1 MSLSTQSA
9 IELESVHL
17 DLLSYQFL
25 DRVKKNIITILTYD
39 PYPVFLFRQNA
50 FLSYR
55 EEEIQDYHISLL
67 CNIDTFKLLFWI
79 SLVRQHL
86 LTATRQLWSGHDD
99 CEDISASD
107 IRDGIF
113 FVFLLRDIY
122 WMQSLSEMIY
132 FYSFFLFVT
141 PTCL

>member
-55 EEEIQDYHISLL
+55 EEEIQDYQIS
-67 CNIDTFKLLFWI
+67 
-79 SLVRQHL
+79 
-86 LTATRQLWSGHDD
+86 
-99 CEDISASD
+99 
-107 IRDGIF
+107 
-113 FVFLLRDIY
+113 
-122 WMQSLSEMIY
+122 
-132 FYSFFLFVT
+132 
-141 PTCL
+141 